1 MLLVNANEA
10 KVSIVQ
16 EQNVVAGSFWKT
28 LCTCGHYPCSSYV
41 LPSDDILYSLSCLL
55 SLPVRRYLY
64 LVKLYP

>member
-28 LCTCGHYPCSSYV
+28 LCTCGHYPCSS
-41 LPSDDILYSLSCLL
+41 
-55 SLPVRRYLY
+55 
-64 LVKLYP
+64 